1 MRHLGTNLLAD
12 MNSNANAV
20 TETRRQLM
28 ALEAARQE
36 ILAQL
41 NEAQGFEAEKLLT
54 RIRSAMVQ
62 SQSMNEGLDNQ

>member
-1 MRHLGTNLLAD
+1 
-12 MNSNANAV
+12 
-20 TETRRQLM
+20 M